1 MTTPQTLAAE
11 TQGRR
16 FGPDEAAALT
26 AYLDDVEE
34 HTLIYPIEDPRQVS
48 LDPTYRVSEG
58 GGRLSW
64 LAVRQICRTLGA
76 GLGTFLSD
84 LSGHR
89 RAPAADEAEFF
100 SVADAAAVLNLAV
113 RRRFGRG
120 LAGMQAIRNTRT
132 DLVDAVVGRGYRRL
146 PNRDFLERVQDVLEA
161 SGQRLRFQEALV
173 VGRRATL
180 RYMHVDPCYAA
191 DDDRFTAVHPGF
203 TFSNS
208 EVGDGS
214 VRATPFLWFDPSGV
228 ALMPYNT
235 ASRVAHTGRD
245 FPRRMQRLL
254 DKTMER
260 WQGSPLFAGGVGPA
274 LALMEEHRLGFT
286 GGDEA
291 ADDARFRELASQLRH
306 PAGLSIATARRVLRR
321 ALFAGGREEAPAD
334 ATRAAR
340 RQTWGTRSALD
351 VFCAFL
357 RESEETPLH
366 VAARERLEQIAY
378 LMLSGRFRP
387 E

>member
-1 MTTPQTLAAE
+1 MTTQRTLAAE
-11 TQGRR
+11 TTGRR
-16 FGPDEAAALT
+16 FGPDEAQALSQ
-26 AYLDDVEE
+26 YLDDVED
-34 HTLIYPIEDPRQVS
+34 HTLIYPIEDPRQVM
-48 LDPTYRVSEG
+48 LDPEYRVSEG
-58 GGRLSW
+58 GGQLSW

-76 GLGTFLSD
+76 GLGTYLSD
-84 LSGHR
+84 VSGHR

-100 SVADAAAVLNLAV
+100 SVADAAAVFNMAV
-113 RRRFGRG
+113 RRRFGRN
-120 LAGMQAIRNTRT
+120 LSGMQALRNTRT
-132 DLVDAVVGRGYRRL
+132 NLVDAVVGRGYRRL
-146 PNRDFLERVQDVLEA
+146 PNRDFLERVGDVLEG

-173 VGRRATL
+173 VGRRVTL
-180 RYMHVDPCYAA
+180 RYMQVDPCYASE
-191 DDDRFTAVHPGF
+191 DDRFTAVHPGY

-254 DKTMER
+254 DRTMER

-291 ADDARFRELASQLRH
+291 ADDARFRELAAQLRH
-306 PAGLSIATARRVLRR
+306 RQLSTATARRVLRR

-334 ATRAAR
+334 TTRSAR
-340 RQTWGTRSALD
+340 RATWGTRSALD

>member
-1 MTTPQTLAAE
+1 MTTQLVLAAD
-11 TQGRR
+11 TTGRR
-16 FGPDEAAALT
+16 FGPDEADALKQF
-26 AYLDDVEE
+26 LEDVEE
-34 HTLIYPIEDPRQVS
+34 HTLIYPVEDPRQVT
-48 LDPTYRVSEG
+48 LDPEYRVAEG
-58 GGRLSW
+58 GGQLSW

-76 GLGTFLSD
+76 GLGTYLSD

-89 RAPAADEAEFF
+89 RTPAADEVEFF
-100 SVADAAAVLNLAV
+100 SAADAAAVFNLAV

-120 LAGMQAIRNTRT
+120 LSGMQAIRNTRT
-132 DLVDAVVGRGYRRL
+132 NLVDAVVGRGYRRL
-146 PNRDFLERVQDVLEA
+146 PNCDFLERVKDVLET

-173 VGRRATL
+173 VGRRVTI
-180 RYMHVDPCYAA
+180 RYMHVDPCYTA
-191 DDDRFTAVHPGF
+191 DDDRFTAVYPGF

-235 ASRVAHTGRD
+235 ASRVAHTGKD

-254 DKTMER
+254 DRTMER

-286 GGDEA
+286 GGDET
-291 ADDARFRELASQLRH
+291 ADDVRFRELASQLRNRQ
-306 PAGLSIATARRVLRR
+306 LSTATARRVLRR
-321 ALFAGGREEAPAD
+321 ALFAGGREEAPGD

-340 RQTWGTRSALD
+340 RQTWAARSALD